1 MTEESEPCPECGDTF
16 KSNRGL
22 KIHGTTVHGIEIDVE
37 ATTPDSHKQ
46 AVEEWHED
54 HENPAKRQEVRDKI
68 AETKLGDKNPM
79 KDPEVA
85 RKSAENTDYEE
96 TGKKVSKAR
105 KEMNIS
111 PSEETK
117 KKISES
123 LKGREFSEEH
133 RQKLSE
139 AWDSRDKSGWTGRY
153 VFELGHFVRSSW
165 ETDFAFM
172 LRHFDIEYEYEPEYE
187 LVSEKYFPDFETEN
201 YIVEVKG
208 VPDERSVRKGRK
220 FMQKNPE
227 KEYVVIGQKGSIP
240 CDIHIE
246 WEERRNFAEMEGFSP

>member
-1 MTEESEPCPECGDTF
+1 MTNSSEPCPECGDSF

-22 KIHGTTVHGIEIDVE
+22 KIHGTTAHGIEIDVE

-68 AETKLGDKNPM
+68 AETKMGERNPM

-85 RKSAENTDYEE
+85 RKSAKNTDYEE
-96 TGKKVSKAR
+96 QAKEVSKAR
-105 KEMNIS
+105 KQMDIS

-139 AWDSRDKSGWTGRY
+139 AWDSSDRSGWTGNY

-165 ETDFAFM
+165 ETDMAFM
-172 LRHFDIEYEYEPEYE
+172 LRYFDIEYEYEPEYD
-187 LVSEKYFPDFETEN
+187 LGDEKYFPDFETGNLIIEF
-201 YIVEVKG
+201 KG
-208 VPDERSVRKGRK
+208 VPSERSVRKGEK
-220 FMQKNPE
+220 FMEKDFD
-227 KEYVVIGQKGSIP
+227 KEYVIVGQKGDIP
-240 CDIHIE
+240 CDAFIE
-246 WEERRNFAEMEGFSP
+246 WDNRKDIVEMEGVSA